1 MRRAE
6 PGRDFAPN
14 LAPMVDVIMV
24 LLVFF
29 LLGASLNLVKQG
41 VLQTEL
47 DPRSGPAGGA
57 AVEINPRIRIAL
69 REASPPGVHD
79 AGEPES
85 VRILL
90 MEEPLAENT
99 FEALRS
105 VLLEKRRA
113 GADPDN
119 MVVIGADTTVRW
131 RHVVK
136 AMDAA
141 VQAGFRNVQ
150 FAVSFRPEGTA
161 EP

>member
-1 MRRAE
+1 MRRFE
-6 PGRDFAPN
+6 PARDFAPN

-47 DPRSGPAGGA
+47 DPRSGPGGGA
-57 AVEINPRIRIAL
+57 AVEVNPRIRIAL
-69 REASPPGVHD
+69 RAAGDAQGAGVEPD
-79 AGEPES
+79 AP
-85 VRILL
+85 RILL
-90 MEEPLAENT
+90 MDDALPENT
-99 FEALRS
+99 FESLRS

-131 RHVVK
+131 RYVVS

-141 VQAGFRNVQ
+141 VQAGFKNVQ
-150 FAVSFRPEGTA
+150 FAVSFRPEDAA
-161 EP
+161 ER